1 MNQPPDVPSSEKQA
15 EQELGRGHT
24 PEQFPA
30 SSPPGDVPPEWT
42 DIFAT
47 AEGGATDQSAEPAIP
62 VASDLQEEA
71 IVELG
76 APPAGETG
84 YTTSPSI
91 HPIRPV
97 SGWAAGAES
106 FVGTQGQA
114 DSPSSASDNLP
125 VAEELPL
132 ASDVVAEDAIDPNA
146 VALPLG
152 EVDAPLTPPSEAS
165 PAAAHEQ
172 GEPASAASLA
182 AAPSANEV
190 SSDIHAAT
198 PPPGPAAESSNLFGP
213 FLTPFDMEGSNI
225 HAQRPTA
232 WSEGEDSALSFL
244 GGIPRPSA
252 GSTSPPPLAEDLP
265 GSSIQPPA
273 DAPDYGAAPLP
284 VPEASNILADLMQ
297 AGHHSSAVHIP
308 NPGVGRTLRPGSS
321 TESGFDIDVD
331 LGPVPKELEEAEK
344 AATPDNLEFP
354 HRRPTLSE
362 TTIPEMYIE
371 DPQEHIL
378 SAVPPPSHD
387 PSSIFDADFDPQA
400 ATALFGDAPES
411 PGSPLAAKPT
421 DSGIIEWSVDEAP
434 VTTPSSDLFSGEA
447 VAPAGPRSAVIKPS
461 SSATLPRPTPQE
473 VAAESAATSAPGGIT
488 IPSSLAGQQREVETV
503 LRQPISPAPSRLG
516 AWLGGTLLGLSLP
529 LGVGAA
535 LYFTG
540 VINPATS
547 NIRTPDTD
555 QRLTALATELTQAQQ
570 QLQQTQKELQTTQQQ
585 LTQAQETARLKEDEQ
600 QRLAQQLQQTS
611 QQFQQVQT
619 QLRQAEQTLQ
629 TTIAARK
636 QLETEREQLA
646 KNLSKAQDDLR
657 SAVIRR
663 EEVEKQL
670 QQAGDQRKKLEA
682 DLNQLREQTQKL
694 DKELQA
700 GLTQRQNLEKQVQ
713 QFQEQL
719 QALAKELQA
728 ARLLTEQYDPATLL
742 AAQRRAIALLNTK
755 PELQQLRQLEEEKRT
770 LTATI
775 QRLQQQ
781 VQQQSEA
788 FAKERRTLE
797 EQAAAEQK
805 RLREQLQA
813 AAQKREQELQTQLR
827 QTQQHQES
835 LRQKLA
841 QAPSDTELLQ
851 LWLQLLAEARRPTDA
866 AAAQQAA
873 RKVLQRVDKD
883 SEEAAQAHVL
893 LALAA
898 ILTNQSAEASLHL
911 EQAQQSPAYE
921 PARQAQRSWVAI
933 AEQARLAIRDPLAP
947 LRRPPQ
953 EQPKD
958 PQLALSHLHQAIQAY
973 RQGRFP
979 QAIQAAEQALLHD
992 PSDPVAWYYLGAA
1005 RWMLGQRDRAADDF
1019 RQGGSRERNSRFSYR
1034 ELSNLLSP
1042 IQGPV
1047 REVLEVA
1054 RP

>member
-1 MNQPPDVPSSEKQA
+1 M
-15 EQELGRGHT
+15 
-24 PEQFPA
+24 
-30 SSPPGDVPPEWT
+30 
-42 DIFAT
+42 
-47 AEGGATDQSAEPAIP
+47 
-62 VASDLQEEA
+62 
-71 IVELG
+71 
-76 APPAGETG
+76 
-84 YTTSPSI
+84 
-91 HPIRPV
+91 
-97 SGWAAGAES
+97 
-106 FVGTQGQA
+106 
-114 DSPSSASDNLP
+114 
-125 VAEELPL
+125 
-132 ASDVVAEDAIDPNA
+132 
-146 VALPLG
+146 
-152 EVDAPLTPPSEAS
+152 
-165 PAAAHEQ
+165 
-172 GEPASAASLA
+172 
-182 AAPSANEV
+182 
-190 SSDIHAAT
+190 
-198 PPPGPAAESSNLFGP
+198 
-213 FLTPFDMEGSNI
+213 
-225 HAQRPTA
+225 
-232 WSEGEDSALSFL
+232 
-244 GGIPRPSA
+244 
-252 GSTSPPPLAEDLP
+252 
-265 GSSIQPPA
+265 
-273 DAPDYGAAPLP
+273 
-284 VPEASNILADLMQ
+284 
-297 AGHHSSAVHIP
+297 
-308 NPGVGRTLRPGSS
+308 
-321 TESGFDIDVD
+321 
-331 LGPVPKELEEAEK
+331 
-344 AATPDNLEFP
+344 
-354 HRRPTLSE
+354 
-362 TTIPEMYIE
+362 
-371 DPQEHIL
+371 
-378 SAVPPPSHD
+378 
-387 PSSIFDADFDPQA
+387 
-400 ATALFGDAPES
+400 
-411 PGSPLAAKPT
+411 
-421 DSGIIEWSVDEAP
+421 
-434 VTTPSSDLFSGEA
+434 
-447 VAPAGPRSAVIKPS
+447 
-461 SSATLPRPTPQE
+461 
-473 VAAESAATSAPGGIT
+473 
-488 IPSSLAGQQREVETV
+488 
-503 LRQPISPAPSRLG
+503 
-516 AWLGGTLLGLSLP
+516 
-529 LGVGAA
+529 
-535 LYFTG
+535 
-540 VINPATS
+540 
-547 NIRTPDTD
+547 
-555 QRLTALATELTQAQQ
+555 TQAQQ

-619 QLRQAEQTLQ
+619 QLRQVEQTLQ

>member
-15 EQELGRGHT
+15 DPESVMGAT
-24 PEQFPA
+24 PEQSPA
-30 SSPPGDVPPEWT
+30 DSPQAEVPPELT
-42 DIFAT
+42 DIIA
-47 AEGGATDQSAEPAIP
+47 AADGAGTNLPEEAAIP
-62 VASDLQEEA
+62 LASTDDDAVVPLD
-71 IVELG
+71 
-76 APPAGETG
+76 APPSPTG
-84 YTTSPSI
+84 SMTSPSVQ
-91 HPIRPV
+91 PIRPA
-97 SGWAAGAES
+97 SAWTAGAES
-106 FVGTQGQA
+106 FVGSQNPT
-114 DSPSSASDNLP
+114 DDLSSMPENVP

-132 ASDVVAEDAIDPNA
+132 AADVVAEAAIDPNA
-146 VALPLG
+146 AALPS
-152 EVDAPLTPPSEAS
+152 EEMDVPPVASSATPPSVTN
-165 PAAAHEQ
+165 EQ
-172 GEPASAASLA
+172 RDVASAASLA
-182 AAPSANEV
+182 AAPSGSEI
-190 SSDIHAAT
+190 SSDIHAAA
-198 PPPGPAAESSNLFGP
+198 PPSGPAAESSNLFGP
-213 FLTPFDMEGSNI
+213 FLTPAGTESSNI
-225 HAQRPTA
+225 HAGRPS

-244 GGIPRPSA
+244 GGIRRPPSGSA
-252 GSTSPPPLAEDLP
+252 SPPPLAEDV
-265 GSSIQPPA
+265 SSGQIPSPA

-284 VPEASNILADLMQ
+284 MPEASNILADLMQ
-297 AGHHSSAVHIP
+297 PGHHSSAVHIS

-344 AATPDNLEFP
+344 AAASDILESP
-354 HRRPTLSE
+354 LRRQPASE

-378 SAVPPPSHD
+378 SAAPPPPRD
-387 PSSIFDADFDPQA
+387 PSSIFDADFDFQA
-400 ATALFGDAPES
+400 ATELLEGGSAPAD
-411 PGSPLAAKPT
+411 PATAIKPT

-434 VTTPSSDLFSGEA
+434 VTSPSSDLFSGEA
-447 VAPAGPRSAVIKPS
+447 VIPPGPRSAVIKPS
-461 SSATLPRPTPQE
+461 SSAILPRPTPQE
-473 VAAESAATSAPGGIT
+473 VAAESAAAPVPAAVT
-488 IPSSLAGQQREVETV
+488 LPSSIASQQRETEVPR
-503 LRQPISPAPSRLG
+503 RQPISPAPSRLG
-516 AWLGGTLLGLSLP
+516 AWFGGTLLGLSLP

-535 LYFTG
+535 LYITG
-540 VINPATS
+540 VIGPTATLES
-547 NIRTPDTD
+547 RSRDTE
-555 QRLTALATELTQAQQ
+555 QRLTALSTELTQAQQ
-570 QLQQTQKELQTTQQQ
+570 QLQQTQQQLQNTQQQ
-585 LTQAQETARLKEDEQ
+585 LTQAQETARLKDDEQ
-600 QRLAQQLQQTS
+600 QRLARELQQTS

-619 QLRQAEQTLQ
+619 QLKQVEQNLQ

-636 QLETEREQLA
+636 QLETERQQLE

-657 SAVIRR
+657 SAVARR

-682 DLNQLREQTQKL
+682 DLLQLREQAQKL

-700 GLTQRQNLEKQVQ
+700 SLTQRQNLEKQVQ
-713 QFQEQL
+713 QVQEQL
-719 QALAKELQA
+719 HALAKELQA
-728 ARLLTEQYDPATLL
+728 ARLLTEQYDPASLL
-742 AAQRRAIALLNTK
+742 AAQRRAIALLNTR
-755 PELQQLRQLEEEKRT
+755 PDLQQLRQLEEDKRT

-781 VQQQSEA
+781 VQQQTEA
-788 FAKERRTLE
+788 FAKERRTWE

-827 QTQQHQES
+827 QAQQQQES

-841 QAPSDTELLQ
+841 QTPSDTELLQ
-851 LWLQLLAEARRPTDA
+851 LWLQLLAEARRPADA

-873 RKVLQRVDKD
+873 QKVLQRVDKA

-898 ILTNQSAEASLHL
+898 ILTNQPTEASTHL

-933 AEQARLAIRDPLAP
+933 AEQARLAIHDPLAP

-953 EQPKD
+953 EQAKD

-979 QAIQAAEQALLHD
+979 QVIQAAEQALLHD

-1005 RWMLGQRDRAADDF
+1005 RWMLGQRDRATDDF
-1019 RQGGSRERNSRFSYR
+1019 RQGGNRERNSRLSYR
-1034 ELSNLLSP
+1034 ELNNLLSP
-1042 IQGPV
+1042 IQGLV
-1047 REVLEVA
+1047 REALETA